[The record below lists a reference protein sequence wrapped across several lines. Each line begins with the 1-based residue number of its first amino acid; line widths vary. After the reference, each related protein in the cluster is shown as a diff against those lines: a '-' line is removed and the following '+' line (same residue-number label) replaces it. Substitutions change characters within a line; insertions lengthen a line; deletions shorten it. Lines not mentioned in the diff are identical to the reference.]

1 MLNQE
6 PKIYPSLGPGNYF
19 LNYFNLFFSSSKD
32 FAHRVLS
39 KNLKYFPLAKSEKEK
54 ERIASLCNLAI
65 KKLGGLNLP
74 KLKVDP
80 HKLNKKGEWIYSF
93 ENKEAID
100 NVDAYDFL
108 IKNSVIDKKEK
119 GVLDSI
125 FVQSIMTDLILSSYY
140 SNKKQTAYSSGY
152 LNEKF
157 QKSIEGGW
165 SYSPLEELEN
175 VLYRGYIFNSQ
186 LSRFLTLSSIFGY
199 RELFENLGTKFKV
212 ICFQE
217 FSKLNI
223 IAKKALTAILLNAGN
238 EEAIFNLLNYGLK
251 LDWEIKT
258 KDGVKNLVIFEMLHS
273 LQWVKVFLENR
284 NLDIR
289 ITNCRGENILHLI
302 GASALSQ
309 PAIEDAL
316 RRKVNQLNNQEKQNF
331 FFQLNEE
338 NLTPLMKAVV
348 YQDETMINFM
358 KDYNIKPWDKLEGTL
373 KYKSAMEFLND
384 YILKLNN
391 ENAWGYLIDYFRESF
406 WMGLA
411 KQWNSEFYYQQL
423 QKELVVSNIGNK
435 KVMKI

>member
-1 MLNQE
+1 MINQSR
-6 PKIYPSLGPGNYF
+6 KIYPLLGTGNYF
-19 LNYFNLFFSSSKD
+19 LNYFNLFFSSSSS
-32 FAHRVLS
+32 FARRVLK
-39 KNLKYFPLAKSEKEK
+39 KNLKAFPLARSEKEK
-54 ERIASLCNLAI
+54 ERIASLCNLSI

-80 HKLNKKGEWIYSF
+80 RKLNKKGDWLYNF
-93 ENKEAID
+93 ENKDAIE

-108 IKNSVIDKKEK
+108 IKNPSIDAKQK
-119 GVLDSI
+119 GILDSI
-125 FVQSIMTDLILSSYY
+125 LIQSMMTDLILSSYY
-140 SNKKQTAYSSGY
+140 TNKKQTTYSSGY
-152 LNEKF
+152 LN
-157 QKSIEGGW
+157 QKLQKASKEGW
-165 SYSPLEELEN
+165 CYSPLDELESILN
-175 VLYRGYIFNSQ
+175 RGHVFNSQ

-199 RELFENLGTKFKV
+199 RELFENLDNKFKI

-223 IAKKALTAILLNAGN
+223 IAKKALTAILLNAKN
-238 EEAIFNLLNYGLK
+238 EEAIFNLLSYGLK

-258 KDGVKNLVIFEMLHS
+258 KEGYKNLVIFEMLHS

-289 ITNCRGENILHLI
+289 LTNCRGENILHLI
-302 GASALSQ
+302 GANALAQ
-309 PAIEDAL
+309 PSIEEAL
-316 RRKVNQLNNQEKQNF
+316 RRKVNQLNTQEKENF

-358 KDYNIKPWDKLEGTL
+358 KEYNIKPWDKLEGTL

-384 YILKLNN
+384 YILKLNK
-391 ENAWGYLIDYFRESF
+391 EQSWGYLVEYFKDSF

-411 KQWNSEFYYQQL
+411 KQWNSEFYYQEL
-423 QKELVVSNIGNK
+423 QKELITGSMISKRVI
-435 KVMKI
+435 KI